1 MATWHL
7 INLFLLGVV
16 LLLSVASVVVAF
28 DPQQEYGVDTDDV
41 LRIVGI
47 AASSVVM
54 VCCTHGWGQA
64 PVSVVLL
71 ILAFFT
77 YVFLDGDVRTL
88 RNRKKCVAEVWA
100 KIRADREA
108 RERAAA
114 HPDEATETDRTSGR
128 GPARRGA

>member
-16 LLLSVASVVVAF
+16 LLLSVASVVVAL

-71 ILAFFT
+71 ILALFT
-77 YVFLDGDVRTL
+77 YVFLDGDVRAL
-88 RNRKKCVAEVWA
+88 RDRKKRVAEAWA
-100 KIRADREA
+100 TIRAGQA
-108 RERAAA
+108 AHERAAPKTA
-114 HPDEATETDRTSGR
+114 EATETE
-128 GPARRGA
+128 

>member
-7 INLFLLGVV
+7 INMFLLGVV
-16 LLLSVASVVVAF
+16 LLLSVASVVVAL

-71 ILAFFT
+71 ILALFT
-77 YVFLDGDVRTL
+77 YVFLDGDVRAL
-88 RNRKKCVAEVWA
+88 RDRKKRVAEAWA
-100 KIRADREA
+100 KIRAGREA
-108 RERAAA
+108 RELAAQ
-114 HPDEATETDRTSGR
+114 HVDEATETD
-128 GPARRGA
+128 